1 MKQFRCPTC
10 RERVLFERERCRK
23 CGTDLMFDPR
33 QSMMRALSAPCANRA
48 LIGCNWIAG
57 DGGALCACCELT
69 RTIPDLGSARNVI
82 LWKKVEQAKRRLLY
96 DLDRLGLPTVFARG
110 PGLEQG
116 PHLAF
121 DILSEETAGHPIMT
135 GHADGLITLNLAE
148 ADDAEREAR
157 RIALREG
164 YRTLLGHVRHEV
176 GHFYW
181 DMLVAQSNWTIPFR
195 AVFGDERAD
204 YQLAL
209 AAYHDRADRT
219 FDPKGFISEYA
230 TSHPWEDWAETFA
243 HFLHIV
249 STLDSAAS
257 LPLALGER
265 ARHTLADPYLES
277 DFEALLWSWTPLADS
292 LNELNRSVGQSEAY
306 PFELSPAVK
315 GKLHFVHMVIARF
328 RNGRRRTAAP
338 HAAADELTA
347 AASSW

>member
-10 RERVLFERERCRK
+10 RERVLFEHERCRK
-23 CGTDLMFDPR
+23 CGTDLMFNPR
-33 QSMMRALSAPCANRA
+33 QSAMQALSVPCANRT
-48 LIGCNWIAG
+48 LIGCNWTAG
-57 DGGALCACCELT
+57 AGGALCACCALT
-69 RTIPDLGSARNVI
+69 RTIPDLGSPRNII

-96 DLDRLGLPTVFARG
+96 DLDRLGLPTAS
-110 PGLEQG
+110 EQG
-116 PHLAF
+116 TSLAF

-135 GHADGLITLNLAE
+135 GHAAGLITLDLAE
-148 ADDAEREAR
+148 ADDAEREAH
-157 RIALREG
+157 RIALRES
-164 YRTLLGHVRHEV
+164 YRTLLGHLRHEV

-181 DMLVAQSNWTIPFR
+181 DMLIAQSNWTIPFR
-195 AVFGDERAD
+195 AIFGDERAD

-219 FDPKGFISEYA
+219 FDPQGFDPKGFISEYA

-277 DFEALLWSWTPLADS
+277 DLEALLSSWAPLADS

-338 HAAADELTA
+338 HAGSDELTA